1 MNAVVEVVAGL
12 IGRARRRPR
21 GRWLLILVLAAA
33 GFGAQAWVSLQGEL
47 GFWASG
53 GYIAVAAGVAFAR
66 SHVPLLTAIVL
77 VLEALAVDISVA
89 AAVPLALALLAWHV
103 CASLLS
109 TGRPWARLGRTVV
122 AAYRMPLIIAVT
134 VVALTAVAAAVSGGW
149 TLPAAPT
156 VSMTA
161 LLAIVVAGIIALWPE
176 RHEP

>member
-1 MNAVVEVVAGL
+1 M
-12 IGRARRRPR
+12 
-21 GRWLLILVLAAA
+21 
-33 GFGAQAWVSLQGEL
+33 
-47 GFWASG
+47 
-53 GYIAVAAGVAFAR
+53 
-66 SHVPLLTAIVL
+66 
-77 VLEALAVDISVA
+77 
-89 AAVPLALALLAWHV
+89 